1 MGNWL
6 LKLGE
11 NNMALLP
18 NTIVYGTTGNDSS
31 PTEKRDGG
39 TAVGITS
46 GSDTTNG
53 PITQTFPLTS
63 NAITLAER
71 GTRVQELSGA
81 AHASSATKADT
92 GGTFAYKQVQFMI
105 RTVATKINN
114 QASTVLSVNGQLGNR
129 PHTLNSNKSKGAK
142 TSTAHRSGYWRGVG
156 ISGQRTNWSS
166 APATNNVNYVLPTD
180 NTSNASDQGQFVT
193 YRSVPGELAYMYG
206 AIDAQQSD
214 YPAK

>member
-1 MGNWL
+1 
-6 LKLGE
+6 
-11 NNMALLP
+11 MALLP
-18 NTIVYGTTGNDSS
+18 NTYIYGTTGNDSS

-39 TAVGITS
+39 TVVGITS

-63 NAITLAER
+63 NAIEVDER
-71 GTRVQELSGA
+71 RSLPKALSGA
-81 AHASSATKADT
+81 GHASNAKAADT
-92 GGTFAYKQVQFMI
+92 GGTFAYDQVQFMI

-114 QASTVLSVNGQLGNR
+114 QANTALSINGEIDNR
-129 PHTLNSNKSKGAK
+129 PHTLISNKAKGAK

-156 ISGQRTNWSS
+156 ISGQRTNWSTPPS
-166 APATNNVNYVLPTD
+166 TNNVAFVLPTD
-180 NTSNASDQGQFVT
+180 NTTDAADQGQFVT

-206 AIDAQQSD
+206 AIDAKQGD